1 MFQICETTDI
11 LILSTLG
18 QKVFKFNS
26 RVSVILFRTKDFILG
41 IFPKCKSL
49 IEINRPLIS
58 ISCSS
63 SAQILTLYDPLL
75 PYLYVTPPA
84 IEEGSS
90 TFCIRPFPQSITI
103 RPPSATMFNWRQS
116 PVTFTVKRIVFAS
129 VSAGKSKSSPNT
141 LLSVSLQEIKIV
153 DKINT

>member
-11 LILSTLG
+11 NTSTLG

-26 RVSVILFRTKDFILG
+26 QGIGNTIQNQRFHSR

-90 TFCIRPFPQSITI
+90 TSAFDVSPVYYHSSTVCNNVQLAPISCNIHCKTNRICIR
-103 RPPSATMFNWRQS
+103 
-116 PVTFTVKRIVFAS
+116 
-129 VSAGKSKSSPNT
+129 
-141 LLSVSLQEIKIV
+141 
-153 DKINT
+153 